1 MKTLSVPRVVSAERL
16 EKGVII
22 TFDDGKCAL
31 YSASLLHATFPQAEQ
46 VSEKDFGDE

>member
-22 TFDDGKCAL
+22 TFDDGKCAV
-31 YSASLLHATFPQAEQ
+31 YPTSLLLAIFPNAE
-46 VSEKDFGDE
+46 EIIDPDPEE